1 MAMKKLIISL
11 VFLCCAAA
19 IVSCSKNES
28 GNDPLEPEI
37 KRPFTDF
44 TIVPGDDPFSFEF
57 QNKSANYKT
66 LEWRFG
72 DDSLSTEV
80 SPKHIFL
87 KTGIYEVNLKATSET
102 GASARKLLVININA
116 DSVAKISAQK
126 TSVANEV
133 KLNLNTKATIKS
145 LLWDFGDNTTSD
157 AASPTKIYEA
167 GKLYTLKLK
176 MITNKGSVVEVSKFV
191 TTEGTVQDV
200 TTTASLS
207 VLKENS
213 GGVNANEGSLKLID
227 NNIDTKYL
235 IGNFEFP
242 IWAQQSLP
250 SAHVVKIYSITSG
263 NDSQDRD
270 PQQWT
275 IEGSNDGITWTV
287 LDTRDEQF
295 PSRKLTRYF
304 SISNPKSYA
313 FYKWNITKNQGNSGL
328 FQVGEWRLYK

>member
-1 MAMKKLIISL
+1 MAMKKLIKSL

-19 IVSCSKNES
+19 IVSCSKNKS

-37 KRPFTDF
+37 KNPFTDY

-72 DDSLSTEV
+72 DDSLSTEI
-80 SPKHIFL
+80 SPKHVFL
-87 KTGIYEVNLKATSET
+87 KSGIYEVNLKATSET
-102 GASARKLLVININA
+102 GTTAKKLLVININA
-116 DSVAKISAQK
+116 DSVAKVTAQK
-126 TSVANEV
+126 TGVANEV
-133 KLNLNTKATIKS
+133 KLNLNTKATVQS
-145 LLWDFGDNTTSD
+145 VLWDFGDNTTSNTV
-157 AASPTKIYEA
+157 SPSKIYEA

-176 MITNKGSVVEVSKFV
+176 MVTNKGSIAEVSKFV
-191 TTEGTVQDV
+191 TTEGTVADI
-200 TTTASLS
+200 TPTASLS
-207 VLKENS
+207 VSKENS

-235 IGNFEFP
+235 TSNFAFP
-242 IWAQQSLP
+242 IWAQQLLP
-250 SAHVVKIYSITSG
+250 LPQMVKIYSITSG
-263 NDSQDRD
+263 NDGRDRD

-275 IEGSNDGITWTV
+275 IEGSNDGSTWEV

-295 PSRKLTRYF
+295 PSRKLTRFF
-304 SISNPKSYA
+304 SISNPKLYSIYR
-313 FYKWNITKNQGNSGL
+313 WNIKKNQGNSSL

>member
-1 MAMKKLIISL
+1 MAMKKLMRSL
-11 VFLCCAAA
+11 VFLCCVAA
-19 IVSCSKNES
+19 IVSCAKNES
-28 GNDPLEPEI
+28 GNDPLEPEL

-80 SPKHIFL
+80 SPKHTFL
-87 KTGIYEVNLKATSET
+87 KTGIYEVNLKATSEVGT
-102 GASARKLLVININA
+102 TARKLLVININA
-116 DSVAKISAQK
+116 DSVAKITAQK
-126 TSVANEV
+126 TGVANEV
-133 KLNLNTKATIKS
+133 KLNLSTKATIAS
-145 LLWDFGDNTTSD
+145 LLWDFGDNTTSNTV
-157 AASPTKIYEA
+157 SPTKTYES
-167 GKLYTLKLK
+167 GKMYTLKLK
-176 MITNKGSVVEVSKFV
+176 VITNKGSVVEVSKFV
-191 TTEGTVQDV
+191 TTEGTVADV

-207 VLKENS
+207 VLKENG

-227 NNIDTKYL
+227 NNINTKYL
-235 IGNFEFP
+235 IGNFTSP
-242 IWAQQSLP
+242 IWAQQLLP
-250 SAHVVKIYSITSG
+250 SPQIVKIYSITSG
-263 NDSQDRD
+263 NDGRERD

-275 IEGSNDGITWTV
+275 IEGSNDGSAWEV

-313 FYKWNITKNQGNSGL
+313 IYRWNIKKNQGNSSL